1 MKQEVIPDQ
10 WEGPFSGFLLADLCL
25 LMLSLKK
32 TSKFIRFKFLVF
44 LLLHHFYKYRSFQ
57 CIKSGLS
64 RRNEWRNDG
73 HMKISTLVAMD
84 ADSKYGFQYF
94 FSTKEDETTGST
106 DHTHAVLTVFFVF
119 FSLNF
124 FFFYRVER
132 KENGSAPFSLLLL
145 LRFQEFQQEK
155 VELGGVR
162 AGWRSRWRGSR
173 AHVFPFHEPMST
185 AGSTQPPWRSAS
197 PPPTPGPSW
206 RGPAEG
212 GGAQGKGRGFCSG
225 GGAGMFD
232 DC

>member
-32 TSKFIRFKFLVF
+32 TSKFISFKFLVF

-94 FSTKEDETTGST
+94 FFHQRRRDYRLNRP
-106 DHTHAVLTVFFVF
+106 HTCSFNWFFW
-119 FSLNF
+119 F
-124 FFFYRVER
+124 FFF
-132 KENGSAPFSLLLL
+132 
-145 LRFQEFQQEK
+145 
-155 VELGGVR
+155 
-162 AGWRSRWRGSR
+162 
-173 AHVFPFHEPMST
+173 
-185 AGSTQPPWRSAS
+185 
-197 PPPTPGPSW
+197 
-206 RGPAEG
+206 
-212 GGAQGKGRGFCSG
+212 
-225 GGAGMFD
+225 
-232 DC
+232 